1 MSEERVKL
9 VRELSRS
16 GVATVWE
23 GWDNS
28 LDRKVLVKSI
38 HPQFA
43 RDADLRIRFEREAR
57 AIARLSHPNVVQIYD
72 IQAGE
77 DSLSLM
83 LEFIEG
89 ETLGSLLKR
98 RGVLPYGLALRVTT
112 EILAGLEAAH
122 ANGIIHRD
130 LKPDNILIARNG
142 AVKITD
148 FGLASLRDLPAV
160 TQEGMVV
167 GTPSY
172 MSPEQALGGDTGP
185 QTDLFTC
192 GAMFFEMMTGTRLIQ
207 GENLGEAFQ
216 NVMKYKPP
224 DLDIYAQ
231 VIPANARKILE
242 ELIERDPTQ
251 RPRSASVVRNALLAE
266 PQENQLTSAALASF
280 MTGDEMTK
288 PVILMPRAHSHS
300 KRWYAI
306 AASLALVAVLALIF
320 STLDFTPE
328 KSIVVKPI
336 TVDTTKVTKT
346 DTAETTQAVPS
357 KPTPKDTTTTRKPTQ
372 PPDTTRKTPVKIEP
386 PQPTGPAYATISS
399 TPWARVFYNDSLLG
413 TTPLM
418 TPLKLPPGQGTLL
431 FLNDQVK
438 LPVSRAIDLKAGDT
452 TEIALNL
459 QESIARLKISSVRP
473 WADVYV
479 DGEMKF
485 RTPSTQM
492 LFLPLGKH
500 TLELKHPEYPTY
512 TKELIFQAGDP
523 VYEVRVDLTK
533 L

>member
-1 MSEERVKL
+1 
-9 VRELSRS
+9 
-16 GVATVWE
+16 
-23 GWDNS
+23 
-28 LDRKVLVKSI
+28 
-38 HPQFA
+38 
-43 RDADLRIRFEREAR
+43 
-57 AIARLSHPNVVQIYD
+57 
-72 IQAGE
+72 
-77 DSLSLM
+77 
-83 LEFIEG
+83 
-89 ETLGSLLKR
+89 
-98 RGVLPYGLALRVTT
+98 
-112 EILAGLEAAH
+112 
-122 ANGIIHRD
+122 
-130 LKPDNILIARNG
+130 
-142 AVKITD
+142 VKITD

-224 DLDIYAQ
+224 DLNVYAQ

-242 ELIERDPTQ
+242 ELIERDPML

-266 PQENQLTSAALASF
+266 PQEFQLTSAALASF
-280 MTGDEMTK
+280 LTGDEMTK
-288 PVILMPRAHSHS
+288 PVIIVPRKHTHT

-306 AASLALVAVLALIF
+306 VASLALVGVLALIF
-320 STLDFTPE
+320 STLDFSPE
-328 KSIVVKPI
+328 KPVSKPI
-336 TVDTTKVTKT
+336 PAPVDTNKVTKI
-346 DTAETTQAVPS
+346 DTVQRTPTTPP
-357 KPTPKDTTTTRKPTQ
+357 KPIPKDTTTTQRKPIQ
-372 PPDTTRKTPVKIEP
+372 PPDTTQETPVKTEP
-386 PQPTGPAYATISS
+386 LKPTGPAYATITS

-413 TTPLM
+413 TTPLV
-418 TPLKLPPGQGTLL
+418 TPLKLPSGQGTLL

-485 RTPSTQM
+485 RTPSTQV

-500 TLELKHPEYPTY
+500 TLELKHPEFPTY